1 MAALFAVRL
10 RDWWNA
16 YDALER
22 ATSTEALG
30 TALVIDVLVVVRP
43 AAPIQGAAA
52 LVKAPP
58 LRRASRLGGVGRDGR
73 KSSRNRGS
81 ARAVAPLDA
90 ARRAPRPAQIARPVV
105 AGREP
110 RRTPAVARLRDTR
123 AAAGDDLV
131 RGEDGR
137 RRSW

>member
-1 MAALFAVRL
+1 MADVREPVGEEDDDRVDPSSL
-10 RDWWNA
+10 RDPRRRRL
-16 YDALER
+16 LE
-22 ATSTEALG
+22 
-30 TALVIDVLVVVRP
+30 IDVLVVVRP